1 MSSASVRRAI
11 SITACNSA
19 YLASPTPGASQA
31 VFRSARHRPPSP
43 PKRAISSRPRSTALL
58 PTTPVRKNTATSSAS
73 VSAPAPCF
81 NSFSRGRAS
90 SGQSRIAIAAPPPVE
105 CAIFM
110 ESGPGIETVALA
122 GKKILLG
129 VTGGIAAYKAAEL
142 CRLLVK
148 AGADVQV
155 VMTAAAQ
162 QFVAPLT
169 FQALSGKPVL
179 ASLWE
184 AARGDGMEHIHL
196 SRDADLLLVAPA
208 SADFLARLVHG
219 RADDLLSTLS
229 LARTCKLAVAPAMN
243 REMWAAAPTQRNLA
257 QLRADG
263 VNVLGPAAGEQACG
277 ETGLGR
283 MLEPAEILAALPG
296 MLGAGPLA
304 GKRVLITAGP
314 TFEAIDPVRGL
325 TNRSSGKM
333 GYALAQAAAEA
344 GAAVCLV
351 SGPTCLAAA
360 GRGAPHR
367 RAKCGRNARR
377 GAARTAG
384 DVFIAVAAV
393 ADYRVDRAAT
403 QKIKK
408 SDAGLTLNLV
418 PIQTSWPRSPP
429 CPMRRSAWVSPPRPS
444 VWPSMPKPSA

>member
-1 MSSASVRRAI
+1 
-11 SITACNSA
+11 
-19 YLASPTPGASQA
+19 
-31 VFRSARHRPPSP
+31 
-43 PKRAISSRPRSTALL
+43 
-58 PTTPVRKNTATSSAS
+58 
-73 VSAPAPCF
+73 
-81 NSFSRGRAS
+81 
-90 SGQSRIAIAAPPPVE
+90 
-105 CAIFM
+105 M
-110 ESGPGIETVALA
+110 ESGLGIETVALA

-351 SGPTCLAAA
+351 SGPTCLAAPA
-360 GRGAPHR
+360 GVR
-367 RAKCGRNARR
+367 RIDVHS
-377 GAARTAG
+377 AADMRDAVLRELPC

-393 ADYRVDRAAT
+393 ADYRVEASAT

-418 PIQTSWPRSPP
+418 ANPDILAEVAALPDAPFCVGFAAETERLAEHAEAKRLKKKLPLLVGNLAQHTLGQDSAELVLFDDRGAHPLPRADKLTQA
-429 CPMRRSAWVSPPRPS
+429 RHLIRHLATLLN
-444 VWPSMPKPSA
+444 

>member
-1 MSSASVRRAI
+1 MS
-11 SITACNSA
+11 
-19 YLASPTPGASQA
+19 LA
-31 VFRSARHRPPSP
+31 
-43 PKRAISSRPRSTALL
+43 
-58 PTTPVRKNTATSSAS
+58 N
-73 VSAPAPCF
+73 
-81 NSFSRGRAS
+81 
-90 SGQSRIAIAAPPPVE
+90 
-105 CAIFM
+105 
-110 ESGPGIETVALA
+110 
-122 GKKILLG
+122 KKIILG

-148 AGADVQV
+148 AGAEVRV

-184 AARGDGMEHIHL
+184 AASGDGMEHIHL

-219 RADDLLSTLS
+219 RADDLLSTLC
-229 LARTCKLAVAPAMN
+229 LARTCTLAVAPAMN

-263 VNVLGPAAGEQACG
+263 VQLLGPAVGEQACG

-283 MLEPAEILAALPG
+283 MLEPAEVVAALPG
-296 MLGAGPLA
+296 LLGAGLLA

-333 GYALAQAAAEA
+333 GYAVAQAAREA
-344 GAAVCLV
+344 GAEVCLV
-351 SGPTCLAAA
+351 SGPTCLAVPAGVRRIDVQSAA
-360 GRGAPHR
+360 EMRDAVLRELPS
-367 RAKCGRNARR
+367 
-377 GAARTAG
+377 

-393 ADYRVDRAAT
+393 ADYRVDAAAP

-418 PIQTSWPRSPP
+418 ANPDILAEVAALPNAPFCVGFAAETERLAEHAEAKRRRKHLPLLVGNLAQDTLGQDTAELVLFDDRGAHPLPRADKLTQARHLIRHLASFLN
-429 CPMRRSAWVSPPRPS
+429 
-444 VWPSMPKPSA
+444 